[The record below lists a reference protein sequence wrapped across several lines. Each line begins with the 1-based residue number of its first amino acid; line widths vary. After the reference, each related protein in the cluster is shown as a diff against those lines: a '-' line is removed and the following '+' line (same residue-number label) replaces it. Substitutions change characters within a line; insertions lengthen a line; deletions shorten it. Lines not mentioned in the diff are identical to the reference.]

1 MYRRVFVVSLIAAAL
16 PLPGYEPKAK
26 EELHYS
32 YPAQSG
38 GTLTVASLNG
48 PVEITA
54 WDQNTIDITAT
65 KYAETQDLLPQI
77 KIDIAVSAGSVQ
89 VKTIPPDGAKNVGV
103 KYVIKVPR
111 RTELAEIRSSNG
123 PIRVTEVE
131 GAANLQTSNGPV
143 HVSKTHGKLDIKT
156 SNGPVNLDQIEGETN
171 VHTSNGPVHADL
183 AGTNGGPVTLMTS
196 NGPVDLKLA
205 QANQSAIKAS
215 TSNGPI
221 TLHMPA
227 AAGASLKAQ
236 TSSRNQIKSDFEVR
250 KEGDN
255 SPSHLQGVVGIG
267 GPTVDLT
274 TSNGPIRLLKL

>member
-1 MYRRVFVVSLIAAAL
+1 MYRHVFVVSLIAAL
-16 PLPGYEPKAK
+16 PLAGLEPKVK
-26 EELHYS
+26 QELHYS
-32 YPAQSG
+32 YPSQPG
-38 GTLTVASLNG
+38 GKLSVSSLNG
-48 PVEITA
+48 PIEITG

-65 KYAETQDLLPQI
+65 KYAETQELLAQI
-77 KIDIAVSAGSVQ
+77 QIDISVFTGGVEVRTNPPAG
-89 VKTIPPDGAKNVGV
+89 AHNVGV

-123 PIRVTEVE
+123 PINVVDVE

-156 SNGPVNLDQIEGETN
+156 SNGPVHLEQVEGETN

-183 AGTNGGPVTLMTS
+183 AGNSGPITVMTS
-196 NGPVDLKLA
+196 NGPVDLKLGLVN
-205 QANQSAIKAS
+205 QAAIKAA

-221 TLHMPA
+221 TLRMPA
-227 AAGASLKAQ
+227 AASASLKAQ
-236 TSSRNQIKSDFEVR
+236 TSSRDQIKSDFEVR

-255 SPSHLQGVVGIG
+255 SPSHLQGVVGAG

-274 TSNGPIRLLKL
+274 TSHGPIRLLKL

>member
-16 PLPGYEPKAK
+16 PLAGLEPKAQQ
-26 EELHYS
+26 ELHYS

-38 GTLTVASLNG
+38 GKLSVSSMNG
-48 PVEITA
+48 PIDIAA

-65 KYAETQDLLPQI
+65 KYAETQDVLAQI
-77 KIDIAVSAGSVQ
+77 QIDISVFTGGVQ
-89 VKTIPPDGAKNVGV
+89 VRTVPPDGVKNVGV

-143 HVSKTHGKLDIKT
+143 HASKLRGKVAIKT
-156 SNGPVNLDQIEGETN
+156 SNGPVHLEQIDGETD
-171 VHTSNGPVHADL
+171 VSTSNGPVHL
-183 AGTNGGPVTLMTS
+183 ELSQVS
-196 NGPVDLKLA
+196 NGT
-205 QANQSAIKAS
+205 IKAA

-221 TLHMPA
+221 TLRMPA
-227 AAGASLKAQ
+227 TAGMSLKAH
-236 TSSRNQIKSDFEVR
+236 TSSRDQIKSDFEVR
-250 KEGDN
+250 KQGDN
-255 SPSHLQGVVGIG
+255 SPSHLEGTVGAG

-274 TSNGPIRLLKL
+274 TSNGPIRLQKL